1 MKNNKKLLIAG
12 NWKMNGLRKSSLM
25 ISNLIKYIKN
35 KKFKNT
41 DILICPPFTIA
52 NIFSSLS
59 KKSNLIIGAQ
69 DCSDKESGAF
79 TGDISPEM
87 LKDIDLEMVILGH
100 SERREYH
107 NETSEIVK
115 KKAINAL
122 KNKLNVI
129 ICVGESLSQK
139 KNGKTLRIIG
149 DQLKKSLPDKITSN
163 NLVIAYEPIWAIGSG
178 LIPKNEDI
186 FKVHEFI
193 AKKLVKKYGVKGKKI
208 KILYGGSVNKKNAE
222 DILSIDFVNGALVGG
237 ASLSYKDFKSI
248 LDFCN

>member
-122 KNKLNVI
+122 KNKLKVI

-163 NLVIAYEPIWAIGSG
+163 NLIIAYEPIWAIGSG

-237 ASLSYKDFKSI
+237 ASLRYKDFKSI

>member
-1 MKNNKKLLIAG
+1 MKKNKKLLIAG
-12 NWKMNGLRKSSLM
+12 NWKMNGLRKNSLM
-25 ISNLIKYIKN
+25 ISNLMKYIKN

-52 NIFSSLS
+52 NIFSTLS
-59 KKSNLIIGAQ
+59 KKSNLMIGAQ
-69 DCSDKESGAF
+69 NCSDKVSGAY

-115 KKAINAL
+115 SKAINAL
-122 KNKLNVI
+122 KSKLNVI

-139 KNGKTLRIIG
+139 KSGKTLRIIG
-149 DQLKKSLPDKITSN
+149 DQLKKSLPDKISSN
-163 NLVIAYEPIWAIGSG
+163 NLIVAYEPIWAIGSG
-178 LIPKNEDI
+178 LIPNNEDI
-186 FKVHEFI
+186 YKVHEFI
-193 AKKLVKKYGVKGKKI
+193 SKKLVEKYGAKRKRI
-208 KILYGGSVNKKNAE
+208 KILYGGSVNKKNAGE
-222 DILSIDFVNGALVGG
+222 ILSIDYVNGALVGG
-237 ASLSYKDFKSI
+237 ASLKYKDFKSI

>member
-107 NETSEIVK
+107 NETSEIIK

-163 NLVIAYEPIWAIGSG
+163 NLIIAYEPIWAIGSG

-237 ASLSYKDFKSI
+237 ASLRYKDFKSI

>member
-1 MKNNKKLLIAG
+1 MKKNKKLFIAG
-12 NWKMNGLRKSSLM
+12 NWKMNGLRKNSLM

-52 NIFSSLS
+52 HIFSTLA

-69 DCSDKESGAF
+69 NCSNKDSGPF
-79 TGDISPEM
+79 TGDISPKM
-87 LKDIDLEMVILGH
+87 LKDIDLEIVILGH
-100 SERREYH
+100 SERREYN

-115 KKAINAL
+115 SKAVNAL

-149 DQLKKSLPDKITSN
+149 DQLKKSLPDKISTN
-163 NLVIAYEPIWAIGSG
+163 NLIVAYEPIWAIGSG
-178 LIPKNEDI
+178 LIPNNEDI

-193 AKKLVKKYGVKGKKI
+193 SKKLTEKYGVKGRRI
-208 KILYGGSVNKKNAE
+208 KILYGGSVNKKNAGE
-222 DILSIDFVNGALVGG
+222 ILSIDYVNGALVGG
-237 ASLSYKDFKSI
+237 ASLKYKDFKSI

>member
-107 NETSEIVK
+107 NETSEIIK

-122 KNKLNVI
+122 KNKLKVI

-163 NLVIAYEPIWAIGSG
+163 NLIIAYEPIWAIGSG
-178 LIPKNEDI
+178 LIPNNEDI

-193 AKKLVKKYGVKGKKI
+193 SKKLVKKYGVKGKKI

>member
-12 NWKMNGLRKSSLM
+12 NWKMNGLKSSSLM
-25 ISNLIKYIKN
+25 ITNLMKYIKSR
-35 KKFKNT
+35 KFKNT

-52 NIFSSLS
+52 QNFSSIS
-59 KKSNLIIGAQ
+59 KKSNLMIGAQ
-69 DCSDKESGAF
+69 DCSEKESGAF

-87 LKDIDLEMVILGH
+87 LKDINLEMVILGH

-107 NETSEIVK
+107 NETSEIIK

-163 NLVIAYEPIWAIGSG
+163 NLIIAYEPIWAIGSG
-178 LIPKNEDI
+178 LIPNNEDI

-193 AKKLVKKYGVKGKKI
+193 SKKLVKKYGVKGKKI

>member
-25 ISNLIKYIKN
+25 ISSLIKYIKN

-52 NIFSSLS
+52 NIFSTLS

-107 NETSEIVK
+107 NETSEIIK

-163 NLVIAYEPIWAIGSG
+163 NLIIAYEPIWAIGSG

-237 ASLSYKDFKSI
+237 ASLRYKDFKSI

>member
-41 DILICPPFTIA
+41 EILICPPFTIA
-52 NIFSSLS
+52 HIFSTLS

-122 KNKLNVI
+122 KNKLKVI

-163 NLVIAYEPIWAIGSG
+163 NLIIAYEPIWAIGSG

>member
-25 ISNLIKYIKN
+25 ISSLIKYIKN

-52 NIFSSLS
+52 NIFSTLS

-107 NETSEIVK
+107 NETSEIIK

-163 NLVIAYEPIWAIGSG
+163 NLIIAYEPIWAIGSG

>member
-41 DILICPPFTIA
+41 EILICPPFTIA
-52 NIFSSLS
+52 HIFSTLS

-107 NETSEIVK
+107 NETSEIIK

-163 NLVIAYEPIWAIGSG
+163 NLIIAYEPIWAIGSG

-222 DILSIDFVNGALVGG
+222 DILSIDYVNGALVGG
-237 ASLSYKDFKSI
+237 ASLKYKDFKSI

>member
-1 MKNNKKLLIAG
+1 MKKNKKLLIAG
-12 NWKMNGLRKSSLM
+12 NWKMNGLKKNSLM
-25 ISNLIKYIKN
+25 ISNLMKYIKN

-52 NIFSSLS
+52 NIFSTLS
-59 KKSNLIIGAQ
+59 KKSNLMIGAQ
-69 DCSDKESGAF
+69 NCSDKVSGAF

-115 KKAINAL
+115 SKAINAL

-139 KNGKTLRIIG
+139 KSGKTLRIIG
-149 DQLKKSLPDKITSN
+149 DQLKKSLPDKISSN
-163 NLVIAYEPIWAIGSG
+163 NLIVAYEPIWAIGTG
-178 LIPKNEDI
+178 KTCEALDANKICKLIRNLVGYEDI
-186 FKVHEFI
+186 TI
-193 AKKLVKKYGVKGKKI
+193 Q
-208 KILYGGSVNKKNAE
+208 YGGSVKPDNIDE
-222 DILSIDFVNGALVGG
+222 IMSMDDIDGVLVGG
-237 ASLSYKDFKSI
+237 ASLDPVSFARIANYR
-248 LDFCN
+248 

>member
-163 NLVIAYEPIWAIGSG
+163 NLIIAYEPIWAIGSG

>member
-1 MKNNKKLLIAG
+1 MTNGTKKG
-12 NWKMNGLRKSSLM
+12 VQQKSS
-25 ISNLIKYIKN
+25 
-35 KKFKNT
+35 
-41 DILICPPFTIA
+41 PFTIA

-122 KNKLNVI
+122 KNKLKVI

-163 NLVIAYEPIWAIGSG
+163 NLIIAYEPIWAIGSG

-237 ASLSYKDFKSI
+237 ASLRYKDFKSI

>member
-25 ISNLIKYIKN
+25 ISSLIKYIKN

-52 NIFSSLS
+52 NIFSTLS

-107 NETSEIVK
+107 NETSEIIK

-122 KNKLNVI
+122 KNKLKVI

-163 NLVIAYEPIWAIGSG
+163 NLIIAYEPIWAIGSG

>member
-122 KNKLNVI
+122 KNKLKVI

-163 NLVIAYEPIWAIGSG
+163 NLIIAYEPIWAIGSG

>member
-25 ISNLIKYIKN
+25 ISSLIKYIKN

-52 NIFSSLS
+52 NIFSTLS

-122 KNKLNVI
+122 KNKLKVI

-163 NLVIAYEPIWAIGSG
+163 NLIIAYEPIWAIGSG

-237 ASLSYKDFKSI
+237 ASLRYKDFKSI

>member
-1 MKNNKKLLIAG
+1 
-12 NWKMNGLRKSSLM
+12 MNGLRKSSLM

-122 KNKLNVI
+122 KNKLKVI

-163 NLVIAYEPIWAIGSG
+163 NLIIAYEPIWAIGSG

-237 ASLSYKDFKSI
+237 ASLRYKDFKSI

>member
-52 NIFSSLS
+52 NIFSTLS

-122 KNKLNVI
+122 KNKLKVI

-163 NLVIAYEPIWAIGSG
+163 NLIIAYEPIWAIGSG

-237 ASLSYKDFKSI
+237 ASLRYKDFKSI

>member
-25 ISNLIKYIKN
+25 ISSLIKYIKN

-52 NIFSSLS
+52 NIFSTLS

-122 KNKLNVI
+122 KNKLKVI

-163 NLVIAYEPIWAIGSG
+163 NLIIAYEPIWAIGSG

>member
-122 KNKLNVI
+122 KNKLKVI

-163 NLVIAYEPIWAIGSG
+163 NLIIAYEPIWAIGSG

-222 DILSIDFVNGALVGG
+222 DILSIDYVNGALVGG
-237 ASLSYKDFKSI
+237 ASLRYKDFKSI

>member
-107 NETSEIVK
+107 NETSEIIK

-163 NLVIAYEPIWAIGSG
+163 NLIIAYEPIWAIGSG

>member
-41 DILICPPFTIA
+41 NILICPPFTIA

-122 KNKLNVI
+122 KNKLKVI

-163 NLVIAYEPIWAIGSG
+163 NLIIAYEPIWAIGSG

>member
-1 MKNNKKLLIAG
+1 MKKNKKLLIAG
-12 NWKMNGLRKSSLM
+12 NWKMNGLKKNSLM
-25 ISNLIKYIKN
+25 ISNLMKYIKN

-52 NIFSSLS
+52 NIFSTLS
-59 KKSNLIIGAQ
+59 KKSNLMIGAQ
-69 DCSDKESGAF
+69 NCSDKASGAF

-115 KKAINAL
+115 SKAINAL

-139 KNGKTLRIIG
+139 KSGKTLRIIG
-149 DQLKKSLPDKITSN
+149 DQLKKSLPDKISSN
-163 NLVIAYEPIWAIGSG
+163 NLIIAYEPIWAIGSG
-178 LIPKNEDI
+178 KIPTIDSINEMFNMIRQWLLNNGIDNN
-186 FKVHEFI
+186 
-193 AKKLVKKYGVKGKKI
+193 I
-208 KILYGGSVNKKNAE
+208 KILYGGSVNKENAKE
-222 DILSIDFVNGALVGG
+222 IFSCRDLGG
-237 ASLSYKDFKSI
+237 LLIGGVSLKAKEFSEI
-248 LDFCN
+248 CIMAG

>member
-41 DILICPPFTIA
+41 EILICPPFTIA
-52 NIFSSLS
+52 HIFSTLS

-163 NLVIAYEPIWAIGSG
+163 NLIIAYEPIWAIGSG